1 MKQNDREELKG
12 MKIPPEVL
20 LREILMRWRIILLCA
35 VLFAGLFAGY
45 RYLRHVRHSRTAV
58 AEDIL
63 TTEVFKKGIAIT
75 EEKIESRKEYLAG
88 SILAEINPYR
98 MAYAEASVFLSGDQ
112 DTVNKVMH
120 SLSFYVSN
128 KFDWSEFAREHG
140 TEERYMKEL
149 VGVAEY
155 SEQNCFF
162 IRIRHRTEEEAGEM
176 MSYLLE
182 GLAEYDEQL
191 KESCGAH
198 TYDVTDWQTRTG
210 NDSNYADWAEAQF
223 NRIPTLET
231 VLENFRKK
239 AGSGG
244 AVSLSKSSLLKY
256 MVLGGV
262 LGALIAVF
270 AVLVFIFMKD
280 RLLDARELKALY
292 GIKNLAVFPAERK
305 AKKSFAPDRW
315 IESIGRDAAE
325 RIPEEERCR
334 IAGEK
339 LAAFAPGAKT
349 LALTGDVK
357 EKALQT
363 LSELLAGYIPGAV
376 FAPAPAPDK
385 NADSVRIL
393 READAVILV
402 GEIRRS
408 CLGVLERQIDLAEE
422 LGRPI
427 AGSIVL

>member
-1 MKQNDREELKG
+1 

-45 RYLRHVRHSRTAV
+45 RYLRHVRQSRTAV
-58 AEDIL
+58 VGDTL

-140 TEERYMKEL
+140 TEERYVKEL

-239 AGSGG
+239 AGSGSGG

-280 RLLDARELKALY
+280 RLLDARELK
-292 GIKNLAVFPAERK
+292 
-305 AKKSFAPDRW
+305 SFAPDRW

-325 RIPEEERCR
+325 RIPEKERCR

-357 EKALQT
+357 EKELQK
-363 LSELLAGYIPGAV
+363 LSELLAGYIQGAV